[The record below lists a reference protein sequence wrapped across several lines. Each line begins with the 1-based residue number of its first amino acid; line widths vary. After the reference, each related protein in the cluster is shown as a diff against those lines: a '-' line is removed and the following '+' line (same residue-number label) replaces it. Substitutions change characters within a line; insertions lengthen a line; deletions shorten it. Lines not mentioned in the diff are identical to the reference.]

1 MDRILLAYD
10 GGEPAR
16 RALETAADLA
26 LAFRATLSVV
36 SVVPIGA
43 DGLPDWSRDG
53 GDEHA
58 RELQEARRLLAEKG
72 LQVDLLEPRGD
83 PARTIER
90 IAAEGGFDTIV
101 IGSRG
106 LSALDRV
113 LRGSVS
119 EHVVTHTSATVVV
132 TH

>member
-1 MDRILLAYD
+1 MERILLAYD
-10 GGEPAR
+10 GGKPAR

-43 DGLPDWSRDG
+43 DGRPTEPWDG
-53 GDEHA
+53 GEERA
-58 RELQEARRLLAEKG
+58 RELHEAKRALAMRG
-72 LQVDLLEPRGD
+72 IQVDLLEPLGD

-106 LSALDRV
+106 LGALDRV
-113 LRGSVS
+113 MRGSVS

>member
-1 MDRILLAYD
+1 MERILLAYD

-36 SVVPIGA
+36 SVVPMGA
-43 DGLPDWSRDG
+43 DGRPTEPWDG
-53 GDEHA
+53 GELHA
-58 RELQEARRLLAEKG
+58 RELHEAKRTLAERG
-72 LQVDLLEPRGD
+72 LQVDLLEPMGD

-119 EHVVTHTSATVVV
+119 EHVVTHSSATVVV

>member
-10 GGEPAR
+10 GGEPSR
-16 RALETAADLA
+16 RALETAAELA

-36 SVVPIGA
+36 SVVAVGP
-43 DGLPDWSRDG
+43 DGTPTEPWDG
-53 GDEHA
+53 GEEHA
-58 RELQEARRLLAEKG
+58 RELHEAKRALAERG
-72 LQVDLLEPRGD
+72 LQVDLLEPLGD

-90 IAAEGGFDTIV
+90 IAVEGGFDTIV

-106 LSALDRV
+106 LSALDRA

>member
-1 MDRILLAYD
+1 MERILLAYD

-16 RALETAADLA
+16 RALETAAELA

-36 SVVPIGA
+36 SVVPVGQ
-43 DGLPDWSRDG
+43 DGKPTEPWDG
-53 GDEHA
+53 GEEHA
-58 RELQEARRLLAEKG
+58 RELHEAKRALAERG
-72 LQVDLLEPRGD
+72 LQVDLLEPLGD
-83 PARTIER
+83 PARAIER

-106 LSALDRV
+106 LGDLDRV

>member
-16 RALETAADLA
+16 RALETAAELA
-26 LAFRATLSVV
+26 LAFRASLSVV
-36 SVVPIGA
+36 SVVPIGS
-43 DGLPDWSRDG
+43 DGKPTEPWDG
-53 GDEHA
+53 GEVHA
-58 RELQEARRLLAEKG
+58 RELHEAKRRLAERG
-72 LQVDLLEPRGD
+72 IEVDLLEPLGD

-90 IAAEGGFDTIV
+90 IAAEGNFDTIV
-101 IGSRG
+101 IGSHR
-106 LSALDRV
+106 LAVLDQVVQR
-113 LRGSVS
+113 SVS

>member
-1 MDRILLAYD
+1 MERILLAYD

-43 DGLPDWSRDG
+43 DGRPIEPWDG
-53 GDEHA
+53 GEEHA
-58 RELQEARRLLAEKG
+58 RELHEAKRKLAEKG
-72 LQVDLLEPRGD
+72 IQVDLLEPLGD
-83 PARTIER
+83 PAASIER

-106 LSALDRV
+106 PSTVEGALR
-113 LRGSVS
+113 RRVS
-119 EHVVTHTSATVVV
+119 EHVVTHATATVVV
-132 TH
+132 AR

>member
-16 RALETAADLA
+16 RALETAAELA
-26 LAFRATLSVV
+26 IAFRATLSVV
-36 SVVPIGA
+36 SVVPVGS
-43 DGLPDWSRDG
+43 DGKPTEPWDG
-53 GDEHA
+53 GEAHA
-58 RELQEARRLLAEKG
+58 RELHEAKRALADRG
-72 LQVDLLEPRGD
+72 LEVDLLEPLGD
-83 PARTIER
+83 PAGTIER

-119 EHVVTHTSATVVV
+119 EHVVTHSSATVVV

>member
-1 MDRILLAYD
+1 MQRILLAYD

-16 RALETAADLA
+16 RALETAAELA
-26 LAFRATLSVV
+26 LAFRASLSVV
-36 SVVPIGA
+36 SVVPVGP
-43 DGLPDWSRDG
+43 DGKPTEPWDG
-53 GDEHA
+53 GEAHA
-58 RELQEARRLLAEKG
+58 RELHDAQRALAEHG
-72 LQVDLLEPRGD
+72 LQVDLLEPLGD

-113 LRGSVS
+113 LRGSIS

>member
-16 RALETAADLA
+16 RALRTAAELA
-26 LAFRATLSVV
+26 IAFRATLSVV
-36 SVVPIGA
+36 SVVPLGP
-43 DGLPDWSRDG
+43 DGRPSEPWDG
-53 GDEHA
+53 GEEHA
-58 RELQEARRLLAEKG
+58 RELHEAARELADRG
-72 LQVDLLEPRGD
+72 LQVDLLEPLGD

-90 IAAEGGFDTIV
+90 IAEEGAFDTIV

-106 LSALDRV
+106 LGALDRV

-119 EHVVTHTSATVVV
+119 EHVVTHSSATVVV